1 MIWHKGKET
10 FETIDDFCTDY
21 VGFVYKITHN
31 ITGEMYIG
39 KKILMHKRTRPPLKG
54 YKRKRVSYVESD
66 WKSYTGSN
74 IVSKTWKVEECTRE
88 ILELCEN
95 KTMMTYYEVKYQFNL
110 NVLENDNYLNGNILG
125 KFHKEKIR
133 KFIENMK

>member
-1 MIWHKGKET
+1 MVWFKEEQK
-10 FETIDDFCTDY
+10 FESIDDFSTDC

-54 YKRKRVSYVESD
+54 YKRRRVSYVESD

-74 IVSKTWKVEECTRE
+74 IVSKTWREEECTRE

-95 KTMMTYYEVKYQFNL
+95 RTMMTYYEVKYQFNL
-110 NVLENDNYLNGNILG
+110 NVLENENYLNGNILG
-125 KFHKEKIR
+125 KFHKEKIK
-133 KFIENMK
+133 KFINNLK